1 MRLTASK
8 KPEIIKLDCDSSL
21 RFLIMLTYL
30 TRLKNFSL
38 LLTPCFILALAVFI
52 TLTSKPAAANS
63 VCPFCTPVA
72 PTFAAEMSS
81 TDAVVI
87 AKLVKRGKREAA
99 SNKIANELGIASQT
113 PSSVGKS
120 ELEIVKV
127 LKGEKFLKA
136 GDMIE
141 AYVFGD
147 AIKGD
152 SFFITGVEP
161 PAFSWSTL
169 KANKRVVDYV
179 SKITSL
185 PVDGPERL
193 TFFLNYLEDDEEILA
208 RDSYDEF
215 ALAPFSDVK
224 GIKKLVD
231 IKKIR
236 RWIEDEDIP
245 ASRKGLYFTL
255 LGIAGGP
262 TDADFLEKL
271 MRSADERKKT
281 ALDSM
286 IACYVTLK
294 GAEGLKL
301 INELFLANKD
311 ASYSDSFAAI
321 AALRFHSTEAK
332 VLKKEQIVGS
342 LRYMLDRDDLADLV
356 IADLA
361 RMEDWSVIDKLV
373 KLFKAA
379 DPETSW
385 VRMPIVNYL
394 RACPLPKAK
403 TVVAE
408 LEKLDPKTF
417 KRARAFFPEYELG
430 DDDDDDGDSEETE
443 EGPATTKKSKS
454 KSVSN
459 IDN

>member
-1 MRLTASK
+1 
-8 KPEIIKLDCDSSL
+8 
-21 RFLIMLTYL
+21 MLTHPN
-30 TRLKNFSL
+30 RFPNFSML
-38 LLTPCFILALAVFI
+38 IAPALVFI
-52 TLTSKPAAANS
+52 SAMCGTSDANS
-63 VCPFCTPVA
+63 ASVANSACPFCTPVA

-87 AKLVKRGKREAA
+87 GKLVKRGKRETA
-99 SNKIANELGIASQT
+99 STKIANELGIGNQAPT
-113 PSSVGKS
+113 SVGKS
-120 ELEIVKV
+120 ELEVVKV

-136 GDMIE
+136 GDTIE

-169 KANKRVVDYV
+169 KASKRVVDYV
-179 SKITSL
+179 SKIKSL

-193 TFFLNYLEDDEEILA
+193 TFFLNHLEDEEEILA

-224 GIKKLVD
+224 GIKKLID

-236 RWIEDEDIP
+236 KWIEDEDIP
-245 ASRKGLYFTL
+245 SSRKGLYFTL
-255 LGIAGGP
+255 LGIAGGAS
-262 TDADFLEKL
+262 DADFLEKL
-271 MRSADERKKT
+271 MRSADDRKKT

-294 GAEGLKL
+294 GADGLKL
-301 INELFLANKD
+301 INELFLANKE
-311 ASYSDSFAAI
+311 ANYSDSFAAI

-361 RMEDWSVIDKLV
+361 RMEDWSVIEKLV

-403 TVVAE
+403 KVVAE
-408 LEKLDPKTF
+408 LEKLDPTTF
-417 KRARAFFPEYELG
+417 KRARAFFPEYESG
-430 DDDDDDGDSEETE
+430 DDDEDGDDEDTSSDK
-443 EGPATTKKSKS
+443 TKNEDKAAEKNDCFAS
-454 KSVSN
+454 
-459 IDN
+459 